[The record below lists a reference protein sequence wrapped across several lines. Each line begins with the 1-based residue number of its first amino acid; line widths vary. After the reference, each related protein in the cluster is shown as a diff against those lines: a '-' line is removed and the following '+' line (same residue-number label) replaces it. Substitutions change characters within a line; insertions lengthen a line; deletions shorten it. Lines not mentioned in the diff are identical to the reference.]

1 MKRFRT
7 HLSVTAL
14 ALALGLAGCS
24 VAGST
29 PTGVSAVTASG
40 STTSA
45 GTTGS
50 AAATGTAQAV
60 SLDALAEDT
69 HYDAD
74 DLSWDAAAEVAV
86 TLADGASAAAGGTSS
101 DAVKVDG
108 DTVTIAAAGTYR
120 LSGSLSDG
128 QVVVAA
134 GEEDV
139 VRIILDGAGVTSS
152 TGSPFVVQSANEAI
166 VYLEDGSSNSLG
178 DASTY
183 ADQGTDAPNAA
194 LYSMADL
201 TVAGTGSLTVN
212 GNFNDGIS
220 SKDGLVLAAGTVTV
234 DAADDGIVGKDY
246 AVLLD
251 GAYQVTASDDGF
263 KSDNGEDEG
272 RGWVLINGG
281 TLSVSAGD
289 DGIKAFN
296 TLTIAAGT
304 TTVEESEEG
313 LEAQHIIMSGGTAT
327 VTANDDGVNASG
339 GSTSSGTTAEDGM
352 GGVGGGMGAGE
363 MAVGDYTVDISG
375 GLLTI
380 NSEGDG
386 LDSNGNASISGGT
399 VVVNGPTNNG
409 NGALDV
415 NGELAVTGGTVAA
428 AGSAGMVVT
437 PGASSTQSGVQ
448 VTLGS
453 SVPAGTV
460 VQIADSSGNVV
471 AAFVTT
477 KATASLVF
485 SSAAISDGERYTV
498 YTGGTATVSA
508 GIGEGSLDG
517 ATEQGTVTAG
527 EYTAAQ
533 GPGGGGGPRW

>member
-1 MKRFRT
+1 MKNLRT
-7 HLSVTAL
+7 HLSVAAL
-14 ALALGLAGCS
+14 AVTIGLAGCS
-24 VAGST
+24 AASNS
-29 PTGVSAVTASG
+29 PTGVSAISG
-40 STTSA
+40 TGTSSATTS
-45 GTTGS
+45 GTT
-50 AAATGTAQAV
+50 QAV
-60 SLDALAEDT
+60 SLDTLAADT

-74 DLSWDAAAEVAV
+74 DLAWDAAAEVAL
-86 TLADGASAAAGGTSS
+86 TLADGASSVTTGPS
-101 DAVKVDG
+101 DSINVVDG
-108 DTVTIAAAGTYR
+108 DTVTITAAGTYR

-128 QVVVAA
+128 QIVVAA

-139 VRIILDGAGVTSS
+139 VRIILDGADITST

-166 VYLEDGSSNSLG
+166 LYLEDGTSNSLS
-178 DASTY
+178 DAATY

-201 TVAGTGSLTVN
+201 TVAGTGSLAVD
-212 GNFNDGIS
+212 GNYNDGIS
-220 SKDGLVLAAGTVTV
+220 SKDGLVLAAGNVTV

-251 GAYQVTASDDGF
+251 GAYQVSAAGDGF
-263 KSDNGEDEG
+263 KSDNEEDEG
-272 RGWVLINGG
+272 RGWVLLNGG
-281 TLSVSAGD
+281 TLNVSAGD

-304 TTVEESEEG
+304 TTVEESEEA
-313 LEAQHIIMSGGTAT
+313 LEAQHIVMQGGTAT
-327 VTANDDGVNASG
+327 VTSNDDGVNASG
-339 GSTSSGTTAEDGM
+339 GSSSSGTSAQGGM
-352 GGVGGGMGAGE
+352 GGGE
-363 MAVGDYTVDISG
+363 MAVGDFTVDVSG

-380 NSEGDG
+380 NSQGDG

-399 VVVNGPTNNG
+399 VVVNGPTSNG

-415 NGELAVTGGTVAA
+415 NGELAVTGGILAA

-437 PGASSTQSGVQ
+437 PGTSSTQSGVQ

-453 SVPAGTV
+453 SVAAGTV
-460 VQIADSSGNVV
+460 VQVADSSDTVV

-485 SSAAISDGERYTV
+485 SSAAITEGQEYTI

-517 ATEQGTVTAG
+517 ATKQGTVTAG

-533 GPGGGGGPRW
+533 GPGGGGGGPRR

>member
-40 STTSA
+40 STASA
-45 GTTGS
+45 GTTNS

-108 DTVTIAAAGTYR
+108 DTVTIRAAGTYR

-201 TVAGTGSLTVN
+201 TVAGTGSLTVD

-251 GAYQVTASDDGF
+251 GAFQVTAGDDGF

-281 TLSVSAGD
+281 TLNVTAGD

-304 TTVEESEEG
+304 ATVEESEEG

-339 GSTSSGTTAEDGM
+339 GSTTSSGGM
-352 GGVGGGMGAGE
+352 GGGE

-415 NGELAVTGGTVAA
+415 NGELAVTGGTVGA

-437 PGASSTQSGVQ
+437 PGASSSQSGVQ

-460 VQIADSSGNVV
+460 VQVADSSGTVV

-477 KATASLVF
+477 KAMASLVF
-485 SSAAISDGERYTV
+485 SSAAITEGEEYTV

-533 GPGGGGGPRW
+533 GPGGGGGGARW

>member
-1 MKRFRT
+1 MKNLRT
-7 HLSVTAL
+7 HLSVAAL
-14 ALALGLAGCS
+14 AITIGLAGCS
-24 VAGST
+24 AAATS
-29 PTGVSAVTASG
+29 PTGVSAISG
-40 STTSA
+40 TGTSSATTS
-45 GTTGS
+45 GTT
-50 AAATGTAQAV
+50 QAV
-60 SLDALAEDT
+60 SLDTLAADT
-69 HYDAD
+69 HYDAN
-74 DLSWDAAAEVAV
+74 DLTWDAAAEVAV
-86 TLADGASAAAGGTSS
+86 TLADGASTVTAGSS
-101 DAVKVDG
+101 DSVKVDG
-108 DTVTIAAAGTYR
+108 GTVTITAAGTYR

-128 QVVVAA
+128 QIVVAA

-139 VRIILDGAGVTSS
+139 VRIILDGADITST

-166 VYLEDGSSNSLG
+166 LYLDDGTSNSLS

-183 ADQGTDAPNAA
+183 ANQATDAPNAA

-201 TVAGTGSLTVN
+201 TIAGTGSLAVD
-212 GNFNDGIS
+212 GNYNDGIS
-220 SKDGLVLAAGTVTV
+220 AKDGLVLAAGNVTV

-251 GAYQVTASDDGF
+251 GSYQVSAAGDGF
-263 KSDNGEDEG
+263 KSDNEEDEG

-281 TLSVSAGD
+281 TLNVSAGD

-304 TTVEESEEG
+304 TTVKESEEG
-313 LEAQHIIMSGGTAT
+313 LEAQHITMTGGTAT

-339 GSTSSGTTAEDGM
+339 GSTSSGTSAQGGM
-352 GGVGGGMGAGE
+352 GGGMGGGE
-363 MAVGDYTVDISG
+363 MAAGDYTVEVSG

-380 NSEGDG
+380 NSQGDG

-428 AGSAGMVVT
+428 AGSAGMAVT
-437 PGASSTQSGVQ
+437 PGSSSTQSGVQ

-453 SVPAGTV
+453 SVAAGTV
-460 VQIADSSGNVV
+460 VQIADSAGSVV

-485 SSAAISDGERYTV
+485 SSAAITEGQEYTI

-517 ATEQGTVTAG
+517 ATKQGTVTAG
-527 EYTAAQ
+527 QYTAAQ
-533 GPGGGGGPRW
+533 GPGGGGPRR

>member
-1 MKRFRT
+1 MNRFRT
-7 HLSVTAL
+7 ALSVTAL
-14 ALALGLAGCS
+14 ALTVGLAGCAS
-24 VAGST
+24 AGT
-29 PTGVSAVTASG
+29 AGTGTSITG
-40 STTSA
+40 TTSA
-45 GTTGS
+45 GSSSSTTS
-50 AAATGTAQAV
+50 GTAQAAV
-60 SLDALAEDT
+60 SLDTLAADT

-74 DLSWDAAAEVAV
+74 DLTWDAAAEVAV
-86 TLADGASAAAGGTSS
+86 TLADGASTVASGSSS

-108 DTVTIAAAGTYR
+108 DTVTSSAAGTYR

-139 VRIILDGAGVTSS
+139 VRVILDGAEISSS

-166 VYLEDGSSNSLG
+166 VYLEDGSSNSLS
-178 DASTY
+178 DATTY
-183 ADQGTDAPNAA
+183 ADTAEDAPNAA
-194 LYSMADL
+194 LYSQADL
-201 TVAGTGSLTVN
+201 TLAGSGSLSVE

-220 SKDGLVLAAGTVTV
+220 SKDGLVLAAGNVTV
-234 DAADDGIVGKDY
+234 DATDDGIVGKDY

-251 GAYQVTASDDGF
+251 GAYRVTAGDDGF
-263 KSDNGEDEG
+263 KSDNEEDEG

-281 TLSVSAGD
+281 TLNVSAVD

-296 TLTIAAGT
+296 TLTIAAGV

-313 LEAQHIIMSGGTAT
+313 LEAQHIVMSGGTAN

-339 GSTSSGTTAEDGM
+339 GSTTSTSGAAGGM
-352 GGVGGGMGAGE
+352 GGGMSGGE
-363 MAVGDYTVDISG
+363 MAVGDYTVEVTG
-375 GLLTI
+375 GSLTI
-380 NSEGDG
+380 NAQGDG

-399 VVVNGPTNNG
+399 VVVNGPTNSG

-415 NGELAVTGGTVAA
+415 NGDLTVTGGTVAA
-428 AGSAGMVVT
+428 AGSVGMVVT

-453 SVPAGTV
+453 AVPAGTV
-460 VQIADSSGNVV
+460 VQIADPSGTVV
-471 AAFVTT
+471 AAFVTAKT
-477 KATASLVF
+477 TASLVF
-485 SSAAISDGERYTV
+485 SSAAITEGEEYTV

-508 GIGEGSLDG
+508 GLGEGSLDG
-517 ATEQGTVTAG
+517 AEQEGTVTAG

-533 GPGGGGGPRW
+533 GPGGGGGSFGGRP

>member
-1 MKRFRT
+1 MKNLRSY
-7 HLSVTAL
+7 LSVAAL
-14 ALALGLAGCS
+14 ATALGLAGCS
-24 VAGST
+24 VAST
-29 PTGVSAVTASG
+29 PPTGVSAISGTSSAASSGTAS
-40 STTSA
+40 STT
-45 GTTGS
+45 
-50 AAATGTAQAV
+50 QAV
-60 SLDALAEDT
+60 SLDTLAEDT

-74 DLSWDAAAEVAV
+74 DLTWDAASEVAV
-86 TLADGASAAAGGTSS
+86 TLADGASKADGTSS

-108 DTVTIAAAGTYR
+108 DTVTIPAAGTYR

-139 VRIILDGAGVTSS
+139 VRIILDDASITSS

-166 VYLEDGSSNSLG
+166 VYLEDGSTNTLT
-178 DASTY
+178 DAATY
-183 ADQGTDAPNAA
+183 ADQGSDAPNAA

-201 TVAGTGSLTVN
+201 TLAGSGSLTVD
-212 GNFNDGIS
+212 GKYNDGIS
-220 SKDGLVLAAGTVTV
+220 SKDGLVLASGSVTV

-251 GAYQVTASDDGF
+251 GAYQVSAAGDGF
-263 KSDNGEDEG
+263 KSDNDEDEG
-272 RGWVLINGG
+272 RGWLLINGG
-281 TLSVSAGD
+281 TINVSAGD
-289 DGIKAFN
+289 DGIKAYN

-304 TTVEESEEG
+304 ATVEESEEG
-313 LEAQHIIMSGGTAT
+313 LEAQHIVVSGGTAT
-327 VTANDDGVNASG
+327 VTSNDDGVNASG
-339 GSTSSGTTAEDGM
+339 GSSTATSG
-352 GGVGGGMGAGE
+352 GGGMGGGMGGGSME
-363 MAVGDYTVDISG
+363 VGDYTVEVTG
-375 GLLTI
+375 GVLTI
-380 NSEGDG
+380 NAQGDG

-437 PGASSTQSGVQ
+437 PSGSSTQSGVQ

-460 VQIADSSGNVV
+460 IQVADSSGNVV

-477 KATASLVF
+477 KATASLVY
-485 SSAAISDGERYTV
+485 SSAAITAGEEYTV

-508 GIGEGSLDG
+508 GLGEGSLDD
-517 ATEQGTVTAG
+517 AAKQGTVTAG
-527 EYTAAQ
+527 EYTAEQ
-533 GPGGGGGPRW
+533 GPGGGGGGPRW

>member
-1 MKRFRT
+1 MKSLRT
-7 HLSVTAL
+7 HLSVAAL
-14 ALALGLAGCS
+14 ATTIALAGCS
-24 VAGST
+24 VAGT
-29 PTGVSAVTASG
+29 TATGVSAISASG
-40 STTSA
+40 TSSTATS
-45 GTTGS
+45 
-50 AAATGTAQAV
+50 GTAQAV
-60 SLDALAEDT
+60 SLDTLAADT

-74 DLSWDAAAEVAV
+74 DLTWDAASEVAV
-86 TLADGASAAAGGTSS
+86 TLADGASSVTSGSS
-101 DAVKVDG
+101 DAVTVDG
-108 DTVTIAAAGTYR
+108 DTVTISAAGTYR

-139 VRIILDGAGVTSS
+139 VRIILDGAGITSS

-166 VYLEDGSSNSLG
+166 VYLADGTTSSLS
-178 DASTY
+178 DAATY
-183 ADQGTDAPNAA
+183 ADQGTEAPNAA

-201 TVAGTGSLTVN
+201 TIAGTGALTVD
-212 GNFNDGIS
+212 GNYNDGIS
-220 SKDGLVLAAGTVTV
+220 AKDGLVLAAGTVTV

-251 GAYQVTASDDGF
+251 GAYQVSAAGDGF
-263 KSDNGEDEG
+263 KSDNEEDEG

-281 TLSVSAGD
+281 TLNVASGD
-289 DGIKAFN
+289 DGIKAYN
-296 TLTIAAGT
+296 TLTIAAGS

-313 LEAQHIIMSGGTAT
+313 LEAQHIVMQGGTAT

-339 GSTSSGTTAEDGM
+339 GSATSASG
-352 GGVGGGMGAGE
+352 GGGMGGGGGSV
-363 MAVGDYTVDISG
+363 AVGDYTVEVTG

-380 NSEGDG
+380 NSQGDG

-415 NGELAVTGGTVAA
+415 NGELAVTGGTVVA

-437 PGASSTQSGVQ
+437 PGESSTQSGVQ

-460 VQIADSSGNVV
+460 IQVADPSGTVV

-485 SSAAISDGERYTV
+485 SSAAITAGEEYTV

-527 EYTAAQ
+527 EYTAEQ

>member
-1 MKRFRT
+1 MKSIRT
-7 HLSVTAL
+7 YLSVA
-14 ALALGLAGCS
+14 AMAAAIGLAGCS
-24 VAGST
+24 VTGTAS
-29 PTGVSAVTASG
+29 TGVSAISGTGTSSSTA
-40 STTSA
+40 T
-45 GTTGS
+45 
-50 AAATGTAQAV
+50 TGTAQAV
-60 SLDALAEDT
+60 SLDTLAADT

-74 DLSWDAAAEVAV
+74 DLTWDAASEVAV
-86 TLADGASAAAGGTSS
+86 TLADGGSSAGTSS
-101 DAVKVDG
+101 SVSVDG
-108 DTVTIAAAGTYR
+108 DTVTISAAGTYR

-128 QVVVAA
+128 QIVVAA

-139 VRIILDGAGVTSS
+139 VRIILAGASVTSS

-166 VYLEDGSSNSLG
+166 VYLEDGSTNSLT
-178 DASTY
+178 DAASY

-201 TVAGTGSLTVN
+201 TIAGAGSLTVE
-212 GNFNDGIS
+212 GKYNDAIS
-220 SKDGLVLAAGTVTV
+220 SKDGLVLAAGNVTM

-251 GAYQVTASDDGF
+251 GAYQVSAAGDGF
-263 KSDNGEDEG
+263 KSDNDTDEG

-281 TLSVSAGD
+281 TLNVAAGD
-289 DGIKAFN
+289 DGIKAYN
-296 TLTIAAGT
+296 TLTIATGN

-313 LEAQHIIMSGGTAT
+313 LEAQHIVIQGGTAT

-339 GSTSSGTTAEDGM
+339 GSSTTTSS
-352 GGVGGGMGAGE
+352 GGGMGGGMGGGNME
-363 MAVGDYTVDISG
+363 VGDYTVEVSG

-380 NSEGDG
+380 NSQGDG

-437 PGASSTQSGVQ
+437 PGESSTQSGVQ

-460 VQIADSSGNVV
+460 IQVADSSGTVV

-485 SSAAISDGERYTV
+485 SSAAVTAGQEYTV

-517 ATEQGTVTAG
+517 ATEQGTVQAG
-527 EYTAAQ
+527 EYTAEQ
-533 GPGGGGGPRW
+533 GPGGGGGGPRW